1 MDRKYI
7 EAEHI
12 VDRYLSGDLTV
23 REAREFEQYCHD
35 HPDALKAMPIPVR
48 LKARL
53 SRRPAQDSETGVF
66 KAIPS
71 SATHAALE
79 ASDEGFDVEEEQREY
94 SRGQGVG
101 GNRAV
106 FIGLVFALVAAV
118 AGVIAYAVQA
128 NSLSKQVKEMQAR
141 RDARCKCRRRG
152 ARRTIACSWSRRQA
166 GGSRRSHLGWMQPP
180 QWLDLY
186 IDVSEGKYNQF
197 MITHREGRRRAGH
210 AAAARGARL
219 ESRAAPGAQLV
230 GVRARAITCSRS
242 TATTGAGRRKKSAGC
257 ASSGAAVDSSL
268 SLPFV
273 SVAIGG

>member
-35 HPDALKAMPIPVR
+35 HPEALKAMPIPVR

-53 SRRPAQDSETGVF
+53 SRRPAADSETGVF

-71 SATHAALE
+71 SATHAVLE
-79 ASDEGFDVEEEQREY
+79 ASDEGFDVEEEERES
-94 SRGQGVG
+94 SRGQSFG

-128 NSLSKQVKEMQAR
+128 NSLSKQIRTMEREAKAAQMQAAGSTAVYR
-141 RDARCKCRRRG
+141 VQPVRG
-152 ARRTIACSWSRRQA
+152 GKPAKATLA
-166 GGSRRSHLGWMQPP
+166 LGWMQPP

-186 IDVSEGKYNQF
+186 INVSEGKYSQF
-197 MITHREGRRRAGH
+197 MIRIEKVDEGLVMQLRRVARDSNRELRLALNSSAFGPGDYLLKIDGYNW
-210 AAAARGARL
+210 RGQT
-219 ESRAAPGAQLV
+219 EDV
-230 GVRARAITCSRS
+230 GWVRI
-242 TATTGAGRRKKSAGC
+242 
-257 ASSGAAVDSSL
+257 SL
-268 SLPFV
+268 Q
-273 SVAIGG
+273 

>member
-23 REAREFEQYCHD
+23 REAREFEDYCHD
-35 HPDALKAMPIPVR
+35 HPEALKAMPIPVR

-53 SRRPAQDSETGVF
+53 SRRPAAESETGVF

-79 ASDEGFDVEEEQREY
+79 ASDEGFDVEEEQREF
-94 SRGQGVG
+94 SRGQPIGS
-101 GNRAV
+101 NRAV

-128 NSLSKQVKEMQAR
+128 NSLNKQMRTMERAAKAVQMQAAGSTKVYR
-141 RDARCKCRRRG
+141 VQLVRG
-152 ARRTIACSWSRRQA
+152 KPEQA
-166 GGSRRSHLGWMQPP
+166 TLALGWLQPP

-197 MITHREGRRRAGH
+197 MIRVEKVDHGLVMQLRRIARDSNREVRLALNSSAFGPGDYLFKVDGYNW
-210 AAAARGARL
+210 RGQT
-219 ESRAAPGAQLV
+219 EEV
-230 GVRARAITCSRS
+230 GWLR
-242 TATTGAGRRKKSAGC
+242 
-257 ASSGAAVDSSL
+257 L
-268 SLPFV
+268 SLQ
-273 SVAIGG
+273 

>member
-35 HPDALKAMPIPVR
+35 HPEALKSMPIPVR

-53 SRRPAQDSETGVF
+53 SRRPAADSETGVF

-79 ASDEGFDVEEEQREY
+79 ASDEGFDVEEEEREY
-94 SRGQGVG
+94 SRGPSAG

-128 NSLSKQVKEMQAR
+128 NSLSKQIRTMERDAKATQMQAAGSTAVYR
-141 RDARCKCRRRG
+141 VQPVRG
-152 ARRTIACSWSRRQA
+152 DKPAKATLA
-166 GGSRRSHLGWMQPP
+166 LGWMQPP

-186 IDVSEGKYNQF
+186 INVSEGKYTQF
-197 MITHREGRRRAGH
+197 MIRIEKVDEGLVMQMRRVARDSNRELRLALNSSAFGPGDYLLKIDGYNW
-210 AAAARGARL
+210 RGQT
-219 ESRAAPGAQLV
+219 EHV
-230 GVRARAITCSRS
+230 GWVRI
-242 TATTGAGRRKKSAGC
+242 
-257 ASSGAAVDSSL
+257 SL
-268 SLPFV
+268 Q
-273 SVAIGG
+273 